1 MVDIGGASR
10 RPGASM
16 NKNGIL
22 SVVIVVS
29 AVLLIGLWALRTGQQ
44 RAGARQ
50 FDCAAPPAAPSGLA
64 AEKLPNTSARMTWQA
79 SAGPE
84 TPTSYLLETG
94 TGPGKNDVATF
105 IVPGNSTTTDRQ
117 GVPGTFYLRLYARNA
132 CGTSPASNEVSITL
146 P

>member
-1 MVDIGGASR
+1 
-10 RPGASM
+10 M

-50 FDCAAPPAAPSGLA
+50 FDCAAAPEAPQALV
-64 AEKLPNTSARMTWQA
+64 AEKIPNVSARMTWQPPGG
-79 SAGPE
+79 SEP
-84 TPTSYLLETG
+84 PTSYVLETG
-94 TGPGKNDVATF
+94 TASGKNDVATF
-105 IVPGNSTTTDRQ
+105 VIPDNTTTTDRQ
-117 GVPGTFYLRLYARNA
+117 GVPGTFFLRVYARNA
-132 CGTSPASNEVSITL
+132 CGTSPASNEVSVTL

>member
-1 MVDIGGASR
+1 
-10 RPGASM
+10 M

-50 FDCAAPPAAPSGLA
+50 FDCASAPDAPTSLT
-64 AEKLPNTSARMTWQA
+64 AEKLPNVMARMAWQA
-79 SAGPE
+79 PTGPE
-84 TPTSYLLETG
+84 PPTTYVLETG
-94 TGPGKNDVATF
+94 TATGKNDVATF
-105 IVPGNSTTTDRQ
+105 IIPGSSTTTERQ
-117 GVPGTFYLRLYARNA
+117 GVPGTFFLRVYARNA
-132 CGTSPASNEVSITL
+132 CGTSAASNEVSVTL

>member
-1 MVDIGGASR
+1 
-10 RPGASM
+10 M

-50 FDCAAPPAAPSGLA
+50 FDCTSSPDAPSGLT
-64 AEKLPNTSARMTWQA
+64 AEKLPNVMARVTWQA
-79 SAGPE
+79 
-84 TPTSYLLETG
+84 PTGAESPTTYVLETG
-94 TGPGKNDVATF
+94 TASGRNDVATF
-105 IVPGNSTTTDRQ
+105 IIPGNATTTDRQ
-117 GVPGTFYLRLYARNA
+117 GVPGTFFLRVYARNA

>member
-1 MVDIGGASR
+1 
-10 RPGASM
+10 M

-29 AVLLIGLWALRTGQQ
+29 AVVLIGLWALRTGQQ

-50 FDCAAPPAAPSGLA
+50 FDCAAAPGAPSQLTA
-64 AEKLPNTSARMTWQA
+64 VAIPNTSARMTWQA
-79 SAGPE
+79 
-84 TPTSYLLETG
+84 PTGTEMPTTYVLETG
-94 TGPGKNDVATF
+94 SGPGRNDVATF
-105 IVPGNSTTTDRQ
+105 IIPANTTTTDRA

-132 CGTSPASNEVSITL
+132 CGTSSPSNEVSITL

>member
-1 MVDIGGASR
+1 
-10 RPGASM
+10 M

-50 FDCAAPPAAPSGLA
+50 FDCAAAPDAPQALI
-64 AEKLPNTSARMTWQA
+64 AEKLPNVSARMTWQPPGGA
-79 SAGPE
+79 EP
-84 TPTSYLLETG
+84 PTSYVLETG
-94 TGPGKNDVATF
+94 TATGKNDVATF
-105 IVPGNSTTTDRQ
+105 IIPGNTTTTDRQ
-117 GVPGTFYLRLYARNA
+117 GVPGTFFLRVYARNA
-132 CGTSPASNEVSITL
+132 CGTSPASNEVEVTL

>member
-1 MVDIGGASR
+1 
-10 RPGASM
+10 M

-50 FDCAAPPAAPSGLA
+50 FDCAAPPAAPAGLT
-64 AEKLPNTSARMTWQA
+64 AEKLPNASARMTWQA
-79 SAGPE
+79 SAGAE

-105 IVPGNSTTTDRQ
+105 IIPGNTTTTDRQ
-117 GVPGTFYLRLYARNA
+117 GVPGTFFLRVYARNA